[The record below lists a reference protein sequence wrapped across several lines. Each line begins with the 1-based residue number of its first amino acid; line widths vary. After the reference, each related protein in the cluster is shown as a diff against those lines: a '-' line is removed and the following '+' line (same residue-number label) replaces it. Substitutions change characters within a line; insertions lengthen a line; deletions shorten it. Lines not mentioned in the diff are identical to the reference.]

1 MKLKNAIIAIQL
13 QKRIARLRT
22 DDSDSDD
29 LGEAA
34 TNVPSIKT
42 DASSSSTAATSTSS
56 KSSATSKFPFGGSSM
71 FRAVV
76 EAKVQ
81 EEKNRKETLATD
93 DELKEEHRRKS
104 FNSNN

>member
-1 MKLKNAIIAIQL
+1 MKLKNAIVAIQL

-29 LGEAA
+29 LGEGA
-34 TNVPSIKT
+34 TGVPSIKT
-42 DASSSSTAATSTSS
+42 DDSSASGGSS
-56 KSSATSKFPFGGSSM
+56 KGPLGGFSM

-76 EAKVQ
+76 AAKVQ
-81 EEKNRKETLATD
+81 EEKNRKESLATD

-104 FNSNN
+104 FNANN